1 MPKNHEGIG
10 MEGLRFFG
18 KVSASISHEI
28 KNALAVIH
36 ENAGL
41 MKDLILMSEK
51 GRPLDL
57 ERINS
62 LAERVSGQVRRADGI
77 VNNLNRFA
85 HSMDDSLKQ
94 IDLGEYLSFVTE
106 LSRRFADMRG
116 VKLHYEHGPDPVNIV
131 TSPFLLANLLYL
143 CINYSVEAAEQG
155 ETVYMQTEPVFEGA
169 QIRFRDLRIA
179 SMPGEKSPVEK
190 GKELLDA
197 LEATLEADAGNRELV
212 LTLQEK
218 INTPF

>member
-1 MPKNHEGIG
+1 MPTHREGIG

-41 MKDLILMSEK
+41 MKDLILMAER

-62 LAERVSGQVRRADGI
+62 LAERVSGQVHRADGI

-85 HSMDDSLKQ
+85 HSMDDSVRQ
-94 IDLGEYLSFVTE
+94 IDVDEYLSFVME

-116 VKLHYEHGPDPVNIV
+116 VKLYCEHGPDPVNIV

-155 ETVYMQTEPVFEGA
+155 ETVYIQMGPVPEGA
-169 QIRFRDLRIA
+169 KILFREIRIA
-179 SMPGEKSPVEK
+179 NMPGEKSPVEK
-190 GKELLDA
+190 EKELFLVFIGPCLDA
-197 LEATLEADAGNRELV
+197 SAKAHRH
-212 LTLQEK
+212 
-218 INTPF
+218 